1 MTPVAPAPIS
11 GAGDQANRTPNSP
24 SSSRMEILRPLFWT
38 YLGRLE
44 WVVVTIAACLAVA
57 LHLRFVT
64 HVGGLWRDET
74 NSANLATL
82 SSLGEMWR
90 SLDYD
95 SFPFLFFLLLRSWLE
110 LFGSHND
117 AALRTLGC
125 LTGLGIVA
133 VLWINAHSLGARLPV
148 LSLALIGLN
157 PMLIRYGDSTRA
169 YGLGILLILLTL
181 RSFRR
186 LVDSPAPPTTG
197 RITVATLLAPLS
209 VQFLYYNSV
218 LFLAIAAGAMAVA
231 IRARAWRT
239 LGIVLGIGI

>member
-1 MTPVAPAPIS
+1 MSPVAAPPTR

-24 SSSRMEILRPLFWT
+24 SSSMIEILRAFVWT
-38 YLGRLE
+38 CLGRLE

-57 LHLRFVT
+57 LRLCFVL
-64 HVGGLWRDET
+64 HVGGLGRDET

-82 SSLGEMWR
+82 SSFGEMWR

-125 LTGLGIVA
+125 LTGLGILA

-148 LSLALIGLN
+148 LSLVLIGLN
-157 PMLIRYGDSTRA
+157 PMLIRYGDSARA
-169 YGLGILLILLTL
+169 YGLGIFLILLTF
-181 RSFRR
+181 RSFWR
-186 LVDSPAPPTTG
+186 LVDAPSPPAVG
-197 RITVATLLAPLS
+197 RVVAAAALALLS
-209 VQFLYYNSV
+209 VQCLSYNSA
-218 LFLAIAAGAMAVA
+218 LLLAISAVA
-231 IRARAWRT
+231 VAVT
-239 LGIVLGIGI
+239 LRGPASPPAGFVSS